1 MKKLRK
7 NWRKLFNWKSL
18 EIFIA
23 KMMLWSEVDI
33 LFMFKRFL
41 MEFCSFFL
49 ILELFNGKLVI
60 FNANLRRKFP
70 LLCLDRN
77 LSCFSKFVESYYP
90 NFWLLVEESRKC
102 MNVKLKLLNDLL
114 GLKIKRI
121 KEYSS
126 FWTSFH
132 IFRQEA
138 LRAAHFV

>member
-23 KMMLWSEVDI
+23 KILMLWSEVSVS
-33 LFMFKRFL
+33 FMSKRFL
-41 MEFCSFFL
+41 KEFCSFFL

-70 LLCLDRN
+70 LLCLNRN
-77 LSCFSKFVESYYP
+77 LNCFSKIVESYYP
-90 NFWLLVEESRKC
+90 NFWLLVEKPRKC

-114 GLKIKRI
+114 SPEIKLI

-126 FWTSFH
+126 IWTFFH
-132 IFRQEA
+132 IFR
-138 LRAAHFV
+138 

>member
-1 MKKLRK
+1 MIKLRK

-23 KMMLWSEVDI
+23 KILMLWSEVSVS
-33 LFMFKRFL
+33 FMFKRFL
-41 MEFCSFFL
+41 KEFCSFFL

-60 FNANLRRKFP
+60 FNANLRLKFP

-77 LSCFSKFVESYYP
+77 LNCFSKFVESYYP

-114 GLKIKRI
+114 GLEIKRI

-126 FWTSFH
+126 IWTSFH
-132 IFRQEA
+132 IFR
-138 LRAAHFV
+138 